1 MRIESD
7 GEQFTLHLNK
17 REAHLVARAVE
28 EMDAYD
34 VKDPGAGTITR
45 MRNSETVGRLKDKV
59 GSLLPR
65 PNDKIILRGG

>member
-28 EMDAYD
+28 ELDAYD
-34 VKDPGAGTITR
+34 VTDPGAGIVTR
-45 MRNSETVGRLKDKV
+45 MRHIVTVNCLKEEA
-59 GSLLPR
+59 GSMLPR
-65 PNDKIILRGG
+65 PNNKIILQGG